1 MLLQTERGNKMGRY
15 IITASNPKFLTPD
28 EEVVIGA
35 KGLFDL
41 MLAIRKYSKRYAT
54 ITIKVK

>member
-1 MLLQTERGNKMGRY
+1 MRSFIVTISHPRY
-15 IITASNPKFLTPD
+15 LTAD
-28 EEVVIGA
+28 EEIVLGA
-35 KGLFDL
+35 RGLFDL

>member
-1 MLLQTERGNKMGRY
+1 MGHYIVKITNPRY
-15 IITASNPKFLTPD
+15 LTAD
-28 EEVVIGA
+28 EEIVLGA
-35 KGLFDL
+35 RGLFDL

>member
-1 MLLQTERGNKMGRY
+1 MQTYIVTISAPRY
-15 IITASNPKFLTPD
+15 LTAD